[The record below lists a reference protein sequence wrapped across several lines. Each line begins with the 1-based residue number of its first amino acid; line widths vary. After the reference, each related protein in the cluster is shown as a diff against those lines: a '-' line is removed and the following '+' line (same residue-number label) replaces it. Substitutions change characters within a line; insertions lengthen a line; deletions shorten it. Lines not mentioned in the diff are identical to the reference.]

1 MSRKII
7 PGVLLGLVL
16 SSTAAAN
23 AGQPVIIKCAGSC
36 EVAAE
41 SVIAG
46 GGSITYRYKY
56 VDAIAATIPA
66 ESHFRR
72 DSIEGVERIFKDV
85 MIDAPQAV
93 ESIEVNSDFQILD
106 ATPAEVVPADFLE
119 STLLTGVAPLFG
131 LGATG
136 DGVNVI
142 VIDTGTAQV
151 PAFNRNSCATP
162 GATVIGGETFIARA
176 QPGEPSATSPFN
188 GNHGTWVGTTIAA
201 NAVFSVPSWINA
213 IGRYSP
219 MSLVETSPG
228 AFGIP
233 MLGTAPCARIYAI
246 KTFLAAGGGAPRSDI
261 AAAMERAIEMRENY
275 NNGMPSEPVSG
286 TGSAADPFVYDSL
299 KIDVVNMSLGGAT
312 LFAGFEVTDQ
322 LTEKMLEVGITVV
335 NSAGNSGHAAMTGG
349 SAGTGFGTLTAGAAS
364 LVHNERILRD
374 LQFGPGIGA
383 FYRAADHHQMAT
395 FSSRG
400 PSPDGRANVDA
411 VANGFAN
418 FVMTASGTGINLVSG
433 TSFSAPT
440 IAGAAATLR
449 QAFPDA
455 SALQIRNALVETAN
469 PYFLGDN
476 SRPIDQGYGFI
487 DLVAAYNAL
496 AAGEVSSDLPSG
508 PGGNSVRGNI
518 ANQGLQTVQLGNS
531 GYSTRLEGLVP
542 GEVAHFFVN
551 VDERVDALAV
561 SFSNITPELSP
572 PEQNLFF
579 GDDLYVLV
587 QDSITST
594 DATLASGFIA
604 TDTTL
609 VAENPGTGLVRVAVM
624 GDWTNAGNISADMH
638 IRAVSNKRPKITER
652 DRVQEGEFQRYVV
665 SVPEGVEQANF
676 ELRWQQDWGRFP
688 TDDLDLI
695 VLDPSGNL
703 VLEFTEDG
711 DPFLPGATFKA
722 PERIVINNPMPG
734 DYTIF
739 VDGFTVWGERGNR
752 AQFAFYAFDENGK
765 ELAAPA
771 PTNTKGKGKGKR

>member
-36 EVAAE
+36 DVAAE
-41 SVIAG
+41 NVVAA

-56 VDAIAATIPA
+56 VDAIAATVPFDVHKRH
-66 ESHFRR
+66 S
-72 DSIEGVERIFKDV
+72 SIDGVARMLKDV

-93 ESIEVNSDFQILD
+93 ESFDLGKEFQALD
-106 ATPAEVVPADFLE
+106 ATPAEVIPADFFE
-119 STLLTGVAPLFG
+119 STLLTRVGPLFG
-131 LGATG
+131 AGFNG

-142 VIDTGTAQV
+142 VIDTGTAEV
-151 PAFNRNSCATP
+151 PAFNRASCPTAGP
-162 GATVIGGETFIARA
+162 TVIGGETFIARA
-176 QPGEPSATSPFN
+176 GPGEPPATSTRN
-188 GNHGTWVGTTIAA
+188 GNHGTWVGTTVAANTVFGFTGLFA
-201 NAVFSVPSWINA
+201 NAVA
-213 IGRYSP
+213 TYSP
-219 MSLVETSPG
+219 SSAIIDIAPG
-228 AFGIP
+228 VTGVP
-233 MLGTAPCARIYAI
+233 MVGTAPCAQIYAI

-286 TGSAADPFVYDSL
+286 TGTPEDPYVYDSL
-299 KIDVVNMSLGGAT
+299 KVDVVNMSLGGAT
-312 LFAGFEVTDQ
+312 LFSGFEITDQ

-374 LQFGPGIGA
+374 LQFGPGAGA
-383 FYRAADHHQMAT
+383 LIRPSEHHQMAT

-400 PSPDGRANVDA
+400 PSADGRINVDA

-418 FVMTASGTGINLVSG
+418 FVMSPTGGINLVSG

-469 PYFLGDN
+469 PHFLGDN
-476 SRPIDQGYGFI
+476 PAPIDQGFGFI

-496 AAGEVSSDLPSG
+496 AAGEVSNYLPAG

-518 ANQGLQTVQLGNS
+518 ASQGLSTVQLGNQ
-531 GYSTRLEGLVP
+531 GYTTQLEGLVP

-551 VDERVDALAV
+551 VDDRVDALTV
-561 SFSNITPELSP
+561 SFSNITPALSP
-572 PEQNLFF
+572 AEQNQFF
-579 GDDLYVLV
+579 GGDGLFVVV

-594 DATLASGFIA
+594 EATLASGFFA

-609 VAENPGTGLVRVAVM
+609 VAANPGTGLVRVAVM
-624 GDWTNAGNISADMH
+624 GDWTNAGSISADMH
-638 IRAVSNKRPKITER
+638 IEAVRAKRPKITER
-652 DRVQEGEFQRYVV
+652 DRVQEGDFLDYTV
-665 SVPEGVEQANF
+665 SVPAGTGQANF
-676 ELRWQQDWGRFP
+676 ELHWQQDWGRFP
-688 TDDLDLI
+688 TDDLDI
-695 VLDPSGNL
+695 YVFAPG
-703 VLEFTEDG
+703 G
-711 DPFLPGATFKA
+711 DIIFDGATFVS
-722 PERIVINNPMPG
+722 PERVVIDDPVPG
-734 DYTIF
+734 DY
-739 VDGFTVWGERGNR
+739 VLLVNGFTVWGERGNR
-752 AQFAFYAFDENGK
+752 AQFTLYAFDENGK
-765 ELAAPA
+765 EFAAPA
-771 PTNTKGKGKGKR
+771 PTKGKGNGRGRR